1 MKKLIILLFLLFF
14 SFVYG
19 QGNDK
24 ILKVTYIRGNFISP
38 EGDFKVYLYADD
50 KKSQFVYHQKK
61 GVFSK
66 GDFEMSLPFLKYI
79 NDYDFLTQEVQ
90 DNRVLQDSTLLFSQ
104 WKNDLIWEIT
114 DEESE
119 LEGYKVRKAIAT
131 NTLEKY
137 YGKKVIAWF
146 TTDIPLP
153 LAPARYYGL
162 PGLVVRLYYQK
173 ENEPFYTLDKVEY
186 IPKDKYHF
194 VPLDKE
200 NLVEKEDVVY
210 YFHKNPK
217 MIKEIQKAAKK
228 KRK

>member
-1 MKKLIILLFLLFF
+1 MKKLLILLFFLPF

-90 DNRVLQDSTLLFSQ
+90 DNRVIFPM
-104 WKNDLIWEIT
+104 
-114 DEESE
+114 
-119 LEGYKVRKAIAT
+119 
-131 NTLEKY
+131 EK
-137 YGKKVIAWF
+137 
-146 TTDIPLP
+146 
-153 LAPARYYGL
+153 
-162 PGLVVRLYYQK
+162 
-173 ENEPFYTLDKVEY
+173 
-186 IPKDKYHF
+186 
-194 VPLDKE
+194 
-200 NLVEKEDVVY
+200 
-210 YFHKNPK
+210 
-217 MIKEIQKAAKK
+217 
-228 KRK
+228 

>member
-1 MKKLIILLFLLFF
+1 MKKTLIFLLLLPF

-19 QGNDK
+19 QGKDK

-66 GDFEMSLPFLKYI
+66 GDFQMSLPFLKYI

-137 YGKKVIAWF
+137 YGKK
-146 TTDIPLP
+146 
-153 LAPARYYGL
+153 
-162 PGLVVRLYYQK
+162 
-173 ENEPFYTLDKVEY
+173 
-186 IPKDKYHF
+186 
-194 VPLDKE
+194 
-200 NLVEKEDVVY
+200 
-210 YFHKNPK
+210 
-217 MIKEIQKAAKK
+217 
-228 KRK
+228 